1 MAALPHKPPSLQ
13 PNHSAHGLTSSNPK
27 PNQPVNG
34 KIFTTVITFHHQTK
48 SEPKQPHHTHSEPV
62 PNSET
67 KPVHHHHAVTRPCV
81 LGYPSHAAV
90 NPPLPSTPASSSS
103 SLPSRASNRRCYHQ
117 QSAAAFNLSPSRLR
131 RVRFLLRPVLK
142 PASAQP
148 LFLSPPPIIKA
159 AVRTA
164 LAIDLPSSLQNLTT
178 PSSPKSIKAAPP

>member
-13 PNHSAHGLTSSNPK
+13 PNHSAHGLTSSNP
-27 PNQPVNG
+27 N
-34 KIFTTVITFHHQTK
+34 
-48 SEPKQPHHTHSEPV
+48 SHTIPTQN
-62 PNSET
+62 P
-67 KPVHHHHAVTRPCV
+67 
-81 LGYPSHAAV
+81 HAAV

-159 AVRTA
+159 PVRTA

>member
-13 PNHSAHGLTSSNPK
+13 PNHSAHGLTSSNP
-27 PNQPVNG
+27 NQTNLTRTQ
-34 KIFTTVITFHHQTK
+34 FRNQTCA
-48 SEPKQPHHTHSEPV
+48 SSPRRH
-62 PNSET
+62 
-67 KPVHHHHAVTRPCV
+67 RPCV